1 MYHPV
6 LLQTEVLRQ
15 LPALLDDLRPAV
27 DEIGHLSYRSEAF
40 AEDLPDHVAAAPAPA
55 APARR
60 RPLAGVL
67 FAAPLGLSLVGAMAA
82 ALFGI
87 GN

>member
-27 DEIGHLSYRSEAF
+27 DEVGHPSYRSEAF
-40 AEDLPDHVAAAPAPA
+40 AEDLPDHPVAPAPVI
-55 APARR
+55 PARR

-82 ALFGI
+82 ALFGT